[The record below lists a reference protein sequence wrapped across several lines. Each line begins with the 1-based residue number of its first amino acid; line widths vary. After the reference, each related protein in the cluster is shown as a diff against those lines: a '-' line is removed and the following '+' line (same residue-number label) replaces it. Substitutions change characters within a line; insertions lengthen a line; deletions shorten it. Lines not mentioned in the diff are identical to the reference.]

1 MATAID
7 KETIRKVLLEY
18 TITEPEYVS
27 LLLEDIKTQIA
38 EINRKKLEAIVDE
51 DFKEYDSV
59 FKALA

>member
-1 MATAID
+1 MATTID

-18 TITEPEYVS
+18 TFTEPEYVA
-27 LLLEDIKTQIA
+27 LLLEDIKAQIA